1 MLTFVRSI
9 VNHWQLIVNSLYNS
23 NSLTVNSIRVMIM
36 VVDRKKGTFQVK
48 CISSGGRALNMSITG
63 PEKHKHKLS
72 SIEAVGD
79 PQGIGN
85 DMFSVSSINIL
96 SGQDGAV
103 YQCTASNGVSP
114 DPTNSTEL
122 KGSCL
127 LFRDRIRYYF
137 TFHSCLCP

>member
-1 MLTFVRSI
+1 M
-9 VNHWQLIVNSLYNS
+9 
-23 NSLTVNSIRVMIM
+23 
-36 VVDRKKGTFQVK
+36 DRRKGTFQVK

-79 PQGIGN
+79 PQGMGN

-96 SGQDGAV
+96 SRGQDGHV

-114 DPTNSTEL
+114 DPANSTEL
-122 KGSCL
+122 RGSCL
-127 LFRDRIRYYF
+127 LF
-137 TFHSCLCP
+137 

>member
-1 MLTFVRSI
+1 M
-9 VNHWQLIVNSLYNS
+9 
-23 NSLTVNSIRVMIM
+23 
-36 VVDRKKGTFQVK
+36 K

-72 SIEAVGD
+72 SIEAVND

-127 LFRDRIRYYF
+127 LSRDLYIRYYF